1 MEIGSVGFSDS
12 PKTLKFKSYKKLEDD
27 LNKFRDD
34 SFSRHGVDINDAP
47 SGHNTDLDNEKIE
60 IIFSNHPELLSDLLN
75 KSKDEVK
82 IGRIIRKILLSAG
95 KLKDFEDT
103 DIEEFVN
110 ILKSEFKKIQDAFD
124 DFELVNGDDIKKY
137 YLCDNYSKE
146 SGTLGSSCMKY
157 AEKNEYMNFY
167 GINKDTVS
175 LLIYRGERDAILGKS
190 LIWKGL
196 DESGNTVIFMDRIY
210 TVSDSDVNLFKE
222 YADKKGW
229 IYKDVNNSM
238 ESFTF
243 KGEEKTITSKIKNG
257 RYEYYPYLDTLSYYN
272 FEDGLLSNDSGEFE
286 EGSYIELNETDGE
299 SQCSEE
305 ACGRHSRYKLRIK

>member
-1 MEIGSVGFSDS
+1 
-12 PKTLKFKSYKKLEDD
+12 
-27 LNKFRDD
+27 
-34 SFSRHGVDINDAP
+34 
-47 SGHNTDLDNEKIE
+47 
-60 IIFSNHPELLSDLLN
+60 
-75 KSKDEVK
+75 
-82 IGRIIRKILLSAG
+82 
-95 KLKDFEDT
+95 
-103 DIEEFVN
+103 
-110 ILKSEFKKIQDAFD
+110 
-124 DFELVNGDDIKKY
+124 
-137 YLCDNYSKE
+137 
-146 SGTLGSSCMKY
+146 MKY

-175 LLIYRGERDAILGKS
+175 LLIYRGERDAILGRS

-286 EGSYIELNETDGE
+286 EGSYIELNETDGVYNCYE
-299 SQCSEE
+299 CEGRGDNECDMCYGSGVNTCEECWDDGENPCEECDGHGTYPCDECDGEGEQCVEDGECEECDKCSGEGDIECSQCSGSGSIECEECRGSNEIECEGCDGGGEQRCSEE